1 MEHIQHNVNI
11 FYLTIYI
18 DSSIVI
24 SMMMINNK
32 QGGVKMEKRIT
43 LHRGL
48 QFWMVTFHADAEV
61 MELFGTDTLPTSYTA
76 ETPALTV
83 LNAIRALN
91 PGYSIHFGNNAS

>member
-1 MEHIQHNVNI
+1 
-11 FYLTIYI
+11 
-18 DSSIVI
+18 
-24 SMMMINNK
+24 MMMINNK
-32 QGGVKMEKRIT
+32 QGGEEMEKRIT

-76 ETPALTV
+76 EAPALTV

-91 PGYSIHFGNNAS
+91 PGYSIHFGNNAN

>member
-1 MEHIQHNVNI
+1 
-11 FYLTIYI
+11 
-18 DSSIVI
+18 
-24 SMMMINNK
+24 MMMINNK
-32 QGGVKMEKRIT
+32 QGGEEMEKRIT